1 MTCFF
6 RTLLGGCFLLLACQ
20 ISAQM
25 TSERSLMMPLIKTSP
40 TFKTLDMEVPMRCQ
54 ANNSLDETI
63 SSSVVLKKS
72 DFKILMQEDQDEIP
86 QINVDEFSFTSVPA
100 HQAVS
105 LLVQNT
111 GIKVK
116 TKEKYF
122 PRLSGR
128 NVSGSLDFVLR
139 SLGQSGGFFYSYES
153 KTQTLKLFKQ
163 AHFEIYVPQNK
174 NVMLAVIDA
183 IRGEGIDE
191 ITPDWQSSTLLLTA
205 NRDEIEKVKKVLR
218 YFQSGNP
225 ILVMKARIF
234 HLNPKFKDITWR
246 TVLNQMGINRV
257 RSSDQGIAGQLIT
270 LKHSNPKKLLQSMDG
285 LYQIT
290 PLAQGIVVVPDKW
303 KARFDIGKCVS
314 DLNLSSGLSVLFSAD
329 VLPKEQILTTL
340 TLDSLA
346 GEVSSYRSVAQLDDE
361 LVLLGLP
368 AVLMNPSM
376 SGDLM
381 IVFNVRFIRFN

>member
-1 MTCFF
+1 MNCFF
-6 RTLLGGCFLLLACQ
+6 RTLLGGSLLFLSCQ
-20 ISAQM
+20 LSAQI
-25 TSERSLMMPLIKTSP
+25 TSQRSVMMPIIRTNQ
-40 TFKTLDMEVPMRCQ
+40 TFETLDMEVPMRCGEN
-54 ANNSLDETI
+54 AGLDETI
-63 SSSVVLKKS
+63 SSSIVLKKS

-105 LLVQNT
+105 LLVKDT

-122 PRLSGR
+122 PKLSGQ

-139 SLGQSGGFFYSYES
+139 SLGQSGGFFYAYES
-153 KTQTLKLFKQ
+153 DTQTLKLFKQ
-163 AHFEIYVPQNK
+163 GHFEIYVPQNK

-183 IRGEGIDE
+183 IRGAGIEE

-205 NRDEIEKVKKVLR
+205 TRDEIEKVKKVLR
-218 YFQSGNP
+218 YFQKGNP
-225 ILVMKARIF
+225 ILVMQARIF

-257 RSSDQGIAGQLIT
+257 RSSDRGISGQLIT
-270 LKHSNPKKLLQSMDG
+270 LRHSNPRKLLQSMDG
-285 LYQIT
+285 LYDVT
-290 PLAQGIVVVPDKW
+290 PLAQGVVVIPDQW
-303 KARFDIGKCVS
+303 KARFDIGKCTS
-314 DLNLSSGLSVLFSAD
+314 DLNLSSGLSVLFSAN

-346 GEVSSYRSVAQLDDE
+346 GEVSSYRSITQLDDE
-361 LVLLGLP
+361 LVLMGLP